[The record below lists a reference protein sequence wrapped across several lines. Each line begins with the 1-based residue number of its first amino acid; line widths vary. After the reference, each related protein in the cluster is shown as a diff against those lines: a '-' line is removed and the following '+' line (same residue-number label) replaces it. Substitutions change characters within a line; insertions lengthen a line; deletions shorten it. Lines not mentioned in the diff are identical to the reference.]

1 MIRTWRTFAHVVAGG
16 VALVLASGCAPAFT
30 DSITAGDAAPSAG
43 QAPSSQARVVVTTDY
58 GAQTIVDVAVTLEE
72 GTTAMQALKS
82 VAEVGTAYG
91 GGFVQS
97 INGIGGTRERRTDW
111 FYAVNGI
118 LANRGA
124 AEHVLRD
131 GDIEHWDY
139 RQWGFR
145 RNVSA
150 TLGCFPSFFLNGYNG
165 VVRPTAVAW
174 EAPYESEAAA
184 IVSLLESCGVD
195 NVEAVELPLLSDEW
209 RQERNLV
216 VVAGPGHETVRELY
230 ALWDKLGLFTR
241 LEGSS
246 LHVYTPSGEEAA
258 VFTEGTGVLEA
269 MQNPWNPSGTG
280 ACENVVLLVSGTDA
294 DGVRAA
300 AGALVESS
308 AAVTAWCGAVVR
320 EGVPMSV
327 PVGATPDAA

>member
-1 MIRTWRTFAHVVAGG
+1 MIRTWRTFARVMVRVA
-16 VALVLASGCAPAFT
+16 ALVLVTGCAPAVT
-30 DSITAGDAAPSAG
+30 DAVPGEVTALSAEP
-43 QAPSSQARVVVTTDY
+43 ARLSQARVVVTADY
-58 GAQTIVDVAVTLEE
+58 GAQTIVDASVTLEQ

-91 GGFVQS
+91 GGFVQT
-97 INGIGGTRERRTDW
+97 INGVGAARERRTDW

-124 AEHVLRD
+124 AEHVLRG
-131 GDIEHWDY
+131 GDVEHWDY

-184 IVSLLESCGVD
+184 IASLLESCGVD
-195 NVEAVELPLLSDEW
+195 NVESVELALLSDEW
-209 RQERNLV
+209 RKERNLV
-216 VVAGPGHETVRELY
+216 VVAGPGHETVREVY

-246 LHVYTPSGEEAA
+246 LRVYASSGEEAA
-258 VFTEGTGVLEA
+258 VFTDGTGILEA

-308 AAVTAWCGAVVR
+308 AAMTAWCGVVVR
-320 EGVPMSV
+320 EAVPMAV
-327 PVGATPDAA
+327 PLGATPDAA

>member
-1 MIRTWRTFAHVVAGG
+1 MIRTWRAFARVMAG
-16 VALVLASGCAPAFT
+16 VAVLVLVSGCAPATT
-30 DSITAGDAAPSAG
+30 DVVPGEVTALSTEPAVPA
-43 QAPSSQARVVVTTDY
+43 QARVVVTTGY
-58 GAQTIVDVAVTLEE
+58 GSETIVDTAVTLEE
-72 GTTAMQALKS
+72 GATAMQALRL
-82 VAEVGTAYG
+82 VADVGTAYG

-97 INGIGGTRERRTDW
+97 INGIGATRERRTDW

-124 AEHVLRD
+124 AEHVLRG
-131 GDIEHWDY
+131 GDVEHWDY

-165 VVRPTAVAW
+165 RVRPTVVAY
-174 EAPYESEAAA
+174 EAQYESDAAPIA
-184 IVSLLESCGVD
+184 AWLQAYGVD
-195 NVEAVELPLLSDEW
+195 GVESVELTLLPDEW
-209 RQERNLV
+209 KKERNLI
-216 VVAGPGHETVRELY
+216 VVAGPGHETVREVF

-246 LHVYTPSGEEAA
+246 LRVYTSSGEEAA
-258 VFTEGTGVLEA
+258 VFTEGTGILEA

-308 AAVTAWCGAVVR
+308 AAMTAWSGAVVL

-327 PVGATPDAA
+327 PLGATPDGT

>member
-1 MIRTWRTFAHVVAGG
+1 MIRARRALVRVMAG
-16 VALVLASGCAPAFT
+16 VAVLALVSGCAPATT
-30 DSITAGDAAPSAG
+30 DSVSAG
-43 QAPSSQARVVVTTDY
+43 EAASPAVPASSSQARVVVTTDY
-58 GAQTIVDVAVTLEE
+58 GAQTIVDAAVTLEP

-82 VAEVGTAYG
+82 VAEVGTAYS

-97 INGIGGTRERRTDW
+97 INGIGATRERRTDW

-124 AEHVLRD
+124 AEHVLRG
-131 GDIEHWDY
+131 GDVEHWDY

-165 VVRPTAVAW
+165 DVRPTAVTW
-174 EAPYESEAAA
+174 ESPYESEAAA

-195 NVEAVELPLLSDEW
+195 SVESVELTLLSEEW
-209 RQERNLV
+209 RKERNLV
-216 VVAGPGHETVRELY
+216 VVAGPGHELVREVY

-246 LHVYTPSGEEAA
+246 LRVYTSSGEEAA
-258 VFTEGTGVLEA
+258 VFTEGTGILEA

-294 DGVRAA
+294 DGVRSA
-300 AGALVESS
+300 AGALVDSS
-308 AAVTAWCGAVVR
+308 AAMTAWCGAVVR

-327 PVGATPDAA
+327 PLAATPDGS